1 MKLIIYTDGASR
13 GNPGEASYGFL
24 IKDPDGKILYS
35 EGKFIGIETN
45 NFAEY
50 SAVLNAFAY
59 MEKKWGKKISEIN
72 FFMDSKLVVEQLSG
86 RFRVKSQ
93 NLKPLIFEIKRME
106 NTFARVAY
114 KHIPRNL
121 NSAADA
127 LANQALDN
135 LKSSV

>member
-1 MKLIIYTDGASR
+1 MTITVYTDGASR
-13 GNPGEASYGFL
+13 GNPGLSSYGFL
-24 IKDPDGKILYS
+24 IKDPDGEILYS
-35 EGKFIGIETN
+35 EGKYIGIATN

-50 SAVLNAFAY
+50 SAVLNAFDY
-59 MEKKWGKKISEIN
+59 TEKKWGKKISEIN

-86 RFRVKSQ
+86 RFKVKSE

-106 NTFARVAY
+106 NVFTRVTY
-114 KHIPRNL
+114 KHVPRNL

-135 LKSSV
+135 LKK